1 MCPIRFGG
9 KTADEII
16 YEKMPKQERAVV
28 KNPLPVPRNESQ
40 QHLISV
46 LCDVTMWTEQYLD
59 EMAKASRIRYN
70 LAAKIK
76 APHMADHPGRPA
88 AVQRYKQLGHDLTR
102 YANDITELEAQADRT
117 WQAMTEQSR
126 ITRAMDWQADP
137 TEPRLIGK
145 AWLGMARQFQWPD
158 YFVFDP
164 QVLRQTHKYIRDE
177 LEAVVPDVLPLG
189 KAEHPF

>member
-1 MCPIRFGG
+1 MCPVTFGG
-9 KTADEII
+9 KSADEII

-28 KNPLPVPRNESQ
+28 KDPLPVPRNASQ

-46 LCDVTMWTEQYLD
+46 MCDVTMWTEQYLD
-59 EMAKASRIRYN
+59 EMAKAARIQFN
-70 LAAKIK
+70 LAKKIK
-76 APHMADHPGRPA
+76 APHMADHPKRPE
-88 AVQRYKQLGHDLTR
+88 AVARYKQLGHDLNR

-126 ITRAMDWQADP
+126 ATRAMDWQTDP

-145 AWLGMARQFQWPD
+145 AWLHMAQRFIWPD

-164 QVLRQTHKYIRDE
+164 DVLRQTHKYIRDE
-177 LEAVVPDVLPLG
+177 LATVVPEVLHLG
-189 KAEHPF
+189 RKMEWD